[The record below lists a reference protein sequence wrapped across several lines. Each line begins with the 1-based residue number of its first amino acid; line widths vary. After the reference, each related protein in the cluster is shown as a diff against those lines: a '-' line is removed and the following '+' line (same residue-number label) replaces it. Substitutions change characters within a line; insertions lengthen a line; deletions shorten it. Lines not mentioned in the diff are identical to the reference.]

1 MFHVT
6 LNTSSLHYLLANIL
20 SSLSHSNTF
29 LLCWPISCAF
39 IDYRPGAAA
48 TVFVVTFYCDLVSK
62 LVKGRAQAE
71 QSYSD
76 MLSST
81 PLAPPPLRA

>member
-1 MFHVT
+1 M
-6 LNTSSLHYLLANIL
+6 NE
-20 SSLSHSNTF
+20 
-29 LLCWPISCAF
+29 P
-39 IDYRPGAAA
+39 
-48 TVFVVTFYCDLVSK
+48 FVVTFYYDLISK
-62 LVKGRAQAE
+62 LVKKGRAQAE